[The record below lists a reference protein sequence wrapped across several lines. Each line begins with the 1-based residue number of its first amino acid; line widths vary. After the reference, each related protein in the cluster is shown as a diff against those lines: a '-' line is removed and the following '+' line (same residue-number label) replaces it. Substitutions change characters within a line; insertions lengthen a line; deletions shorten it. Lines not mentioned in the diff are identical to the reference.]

1 MRVRNETKENARE
14 FASRIL
20 SITVKLL
27 SEYKVTVKQ
36 LNKCYAQQIKLC
48 FPFLNSKSV
57 LL

>member
-36 LNKCYAQQIKLC
+36 LNKCYAQQMLC
-48 FPFLNSKSV
+48 STNQT
-57 LL
+57 LLSFFKF